1 MPGLIQ
7 ECKAE
12 LSEWSGAEDRARE
25 WLQGEGRVSRVD
37 GSVRMKKISTPFC
50 LSRKLG
56 CIVSERFLSQT
67 LAACRALLK
76 NAGLELRTSSQRQS
90 HLPPTLLLRIRA
102 LLTHKVLFTPLAAS
116 LRQTDPPPTHCSS
129 SQLFILV
136 RVSLGHSLAHLTW
149 LPASSNRRGSFPEH
163 EAHVKASTYRLCN
176 SGLMS

>member
-1 MPGLIQ
+1 MPGLTQ

-12 LSEWSGAEDRARE
+12 HSEWSGAEDRARE

-50 LSRKLG
+50 LLRKLG

-102 LLTHKVLFTPLAAS
+102 LFTHKVLFTPLAAS
-116 LRQTDPPPTHCSS
+116 LRQTDPPPHPLLFLSALHLGSGLLRPLLSS
-129 SQLFILV
+129 SY
-136 RVSLGHSLAHLTW
+136 LAPSIFQPQRHLSRT
-149 LPASSNRRGSFPEH
+149 RGS
-163 EAHVKASTYRLCN
+163 C
-176 SGLMS
+176 

>member
-1 MPGLIQ
+1 MPGLTQ

-12 LSEWSGAEDRARE
+12 HSEWSGAEDRARE

-37 GSVRMKKISTPFC
+37 GSVRMKKISSPFC

-56 CIVSERFLSQT
+56 CIVAERFLSQT

-90 HLPPTLLLRIRA
+90 HLPPTLLLRIRV

-116 LRQTDPPPTHCSS
+116 LRQTDPPPIALPLSS
-129 SQLFILV
+129 TSWLGSPQATPELILPGSQRLPTAEASFQNTRLMLRLPLTV
-136 RVSLGHSLAHLTW
+136 YVTLG
-149 LPASSNRRGSFPEH
+149 
-163 EAHVKASTYRLCN
+163 
-176 SGLMS
+176 